1 MPWISQ
7 IGHTFLFLT
16 KHESVSQFSY
26 VSQLV
31 CEISSCF
38 LEASLKQWYGGVSP
52 HYFGISS
59 TLEQQ
64 LKTSLHFTSPLMTS
78 AALTCNAAVLY
89 CT

>member
-7 IGHTFLFLT
+7 IGHTFIFIT

-38 LEASLKQWYGGVSP
+38 LEASLKQQYGGVFP
-52 HYFGISS
+52 HTFGISS
-59 TLEQQ
+59 ILGQQ
-64 LKTSLHFTSPLMTS
+64 QKTSLHFTFPLMTS
-78 AALTCNAAVLY
+78 AVCTCNAAALY
-89 CT
+89 YT